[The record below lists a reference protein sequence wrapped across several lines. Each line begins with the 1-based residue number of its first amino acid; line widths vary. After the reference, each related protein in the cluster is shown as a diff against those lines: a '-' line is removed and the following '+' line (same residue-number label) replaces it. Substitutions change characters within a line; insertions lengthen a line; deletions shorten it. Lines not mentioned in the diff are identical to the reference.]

1 MQDQFDIQGESVL
14 VNKSLNTKCGKLVSS
29 HHNKL
34 FTKYKKLVKDEGSTY
49 ARNHPPKN
57 VTQEKWI
64 ELIDGKWS
72 DEDWLIIN
80 TSKILITSEVCSHL
94 SPR

>member
-1 MQDQFDIQGESVL
+1 M
-14 VNKSLNTKCGKLVSS
+14 
-29 HHNKL
+29 
-34 FTKYKKLVKDEGSTY
+34 Y

-57 VTQEKWI
+57 VTREKWI

-72 DEDWLIIN
+72 DEDWLVIN
-80 TSKILITSEVCSHL
+80 SLKILITSEVCSHL

>member
-14 VNKSLNTKCGKLVSS
+14 VNKSLNTKCGRLLSS
-29 HHNKL
+29 YNNRL
-34 FTKYKKLVKDEGSTY
+34 FAKYKKLVKDEGSRY

-72 DEDWLIIN
+72 DEDWLVIN
-80 TSKILITSEVCSHL
+80 TLKILITSEVCSHL

>member
-14 VNKSLNTKCGKLVSS
+14 VNKSLNTKCGRLLSS
-29 HHNKL
+29 HYNRL
-34 FTKYKKLVKDEGSTY
+34 FAKYKKLMKDEGGMY
-49 ARNHPPKN
+49 ARNRPPKN
-57 VTQEKWI
+57 VTREKWI

-72 DEDWLIIN
+72 DEDWLVIN
-80 TSKILITSEVCSHL
+80 TLKILITSEVCSHL

>member
-1 MQDQFDIQGESVL
+1 MQDQFDIQGESLL
-14 VNKSLNTKCGKLVSS
+14 VNKSLNTKCGRLLSS
-29 HHNKL
+29 HYNKL
-34 FTKYKKLVKDEGSTY
+34 FAKYKKLVKDEGSTY

-57 VTQEKWI
+57 VTREKWI

-72 DEDWLIIN
+72 NENWLVIN
-80 TSKILITSEVCSHL
+80 TLKILITSEVCSHL

>member
-1 MQDQFDIQGESVL
+1 MQDQFDIQAESVL
-14 VNKSLNTKCGKLVSS
+14 VNKSLNTKCGRLLSN
-29 HHNKL
+29 HYNRL
-34 FTKYKKLVKDEGSTY
+34 FTKYKKLVKDEGSMY

-57 VTQEKWI
+57 VTREKWI

-72 DEDWLIIN
+72 DENWLVIN
-80 TSKILITSEVCSHL
+80 SLKILITSEVCSHL

>member
-14 VNKSLNTKCGKLVSS
+14 VNKSLNTKCGRLLSN
-29 HHNKL
+29 HYYRL
-34 FTKYKKLVKDEGSTY
+34 FAKYKKLMKDEGSTY

-57 VTQEKWI
+57 VTREKWI

-72 DEDWLIIN
+72 DENWLVIN
-80 TSKILITSEVCSHL
+80 TLKILITSEVCSHL
-94 SPR
+94 SLR

>member
-14 VNKSLNTKCGKLVSS
+14 VNKSLNTKCGRLLSS
-29 HHNKL
+29 HYNRL
-34 FTKYKKLVKDEGSTY
+34 FTKYKKLVKDEGSMY

-57 VTQEKWI
+57 VTREKWI

-72 DEDWLIIN
+72 DEDWLVIN
-80 TSKILITSEVCSHL
+80 SLKILITSEVCSQL

>member
-1 MQDQFDIQGESVL
+1 M
-14 VNKSLNTKCGKLVSS
+14 NKSLDIRCGRLLSS
-29 HHNKL
+29 HYNKL
-34 FTKYKKLVKDEGSTY
+34 FAKFKKLVKDEGNTY

-57 VTQEKWI
+57 FTREKWI

-72 DEDWLIIN
+72 DEDWLVIN
-80 TSKILITSEVCSHL
+80 TLKILITSEICSHL

>member
-1 MQDQFDIQGESVL
+1 MQDQFDLQGESVL
-14 VNKSLNTKCGKLVSS
+14 VNKSLNTKCGRLLSN
-29 HHNKL
+29 HNSRL
-34 FTKYKKLVKDEGSTY
+34 FAQYKKLVKDKESTY

-57 VTQEKWI
+57 ATQEKWI

-72 DEDWLIIN
+72 DEDWLVIN
-80 TSKILITSEVCSHL
+80 TSKILITSEVCSQL

>member
-1 MQDQFDIQGESVL
+1 M
-14 VNKSLNTKCGKLVSS
+14 
-29 HHNKL
+29 
-34 FTKYKKLVKDEGSTY
+34 Y

-57 VTQEKWI
+57 VTREKWI

-72 DEDWLIIN
+72 DEDWLVIN
-80 TSKILITSEVCSHL
+80 SLKILITSEVCSQL